1 MRGCRVVG
9 MVGLA
14 VFAAY
19 GVRGRSQDQPSP
31 DFFVQRVGLPAIDRG
46 VFREESHA
54 PYTAETIRRAAIR
67 ASLRAGRRGSAG
79 ATYVAGRVIVKF
91 REAASTPARLSAL
104 SSVSRTASMGARPV
118 NTDFDLVRIDPAE
131 DPEAVALDLGKRP
144 DVEYAQPAYRVH
156 AMFQPND
163 PLYRTLQWNL
173 PLINLERAWDLQPQA
188 GASITVAVVDTG
200 MAYMNAT
207 ITRNVGAWTDD
218 AGAGY
223 PALGPVTLP
232 YSAAPQLVGAGA
244 TSRIV
249 APRDFIWNNISPL
262 DFDGHGTH
270 VAGTIGQLTNDGI
283 GTAGIAFNVK
293 LMPVKVLDTDWD
305 AIFGSPFEGTD
316 DVVAQ
321 GIRYAADNGAKV
333 INLSLGR
340 TGPAD
345 CGAFPN
351 QSGCAPVIEAAIN
364 YAVGKGCFVAA
375 AGGNEFLDGNP
386 TEVIAEIASR
396 VRGAVSVGAV
406 DSSRNHAF
414 YSSTGPWIEL
424 VAPGGSASG
433 GNTGFVFQQTFDPD
447 FIETFLQPPSQYRA
461 PRFDVFVFIG
471 YAGTSMAVAHV
482 SGVAAMMMQQGITDP
497 AAVESALE
505 TFALDL
511 GGPGR
516 DSTYG
521 FGMVDARNAL
531 RGMGVAR

>member
-1 MRGCRVVG
+1 MRRFSRVG

-19 GVRGRSQDQPSP
+19 GMRGHSQDQPSP
-31 DFFVQRVGLPAIDRG
+31 DFFVQTVGLPAIDRG
-46 VFREESHA
+46 VFKEESHA
-54 PYTAETIRRAAIR
+54 PYTPEAIRRAALR
-67 ASLRAGRRGSAG
+67 SSLRAGRQGRSG
-79 ATYVAGRVIVKF
+79 ATYVPGRVIVKF
-91 REAASTPARLSAL
+91 RDAVSTSARLSAL
-104 SSVSRTASMGARPV
+104 SSVSRTASILARLV
-118 NTDFDLVRIDPAE
+118 NTDFDLVRIDSGE
-131 DPEAVALDLGKRP
+131 DPEVVALELGSRS
-144 DVEYAQPAYRVH
+144 DIEYAQPAYRVH
-156 AMFQPND
+156 AMFVPND
-163 PLYRTLQWNL
+163 PLYRSLQWNF
-173 PLINLERAWDLQPQA
+173 PLINLERAWDLQPHA

-207 ITRNVGAWTDD
+207 ITRNVGPWTDD
-218 AGAGY
+218 AGSAY

-232 YSAAPQLVGAGA
+232 YSAAPQLVGAGSS
-244 TSRIV
+244 SRIV

-270 VAGTIGQLTNDGI
+270 VSGTIGQLTNDGI

-293 LMPVKVLDTDWD
+293 LMPVKVLDSDWD

-340 TGPAD
+340 TGPSD

-351 QSGCAPVIEAAIN
+351 QGGCAPVIEAAIN
-364 YAVGKGCFVAA
+364 YAVGKGCFVVA
-375 AGGNEFLDGNP
+375 AGGNEFLEGNP
-386 TEVIAEIASR
+386 TEVVAEIASR
-396 VRGAVSVGAV
+396 IRGAVSVGAV

-424 VAPGGSASG
+424 VAPGGSGSG

-447 FIETFLQPPSQYRA
+447 FIETFLKPPSRYLA
-461 PRFDVFVFIG
+461 PRFDVFVFSG

-482 SGVAAMMMQQGITDP
+482 SGVAAMVMQQGITDP

-505 TFALDL
+505 TSALDL

-516 DSTYG
+516 DNTYG

-531 RGMGVAR
+531 RGMGLAR